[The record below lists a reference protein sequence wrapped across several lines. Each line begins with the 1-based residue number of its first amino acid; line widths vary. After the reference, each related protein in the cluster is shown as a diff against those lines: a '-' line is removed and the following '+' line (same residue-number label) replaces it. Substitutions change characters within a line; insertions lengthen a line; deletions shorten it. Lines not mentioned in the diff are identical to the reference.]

1 MKFIRNRFVR
11 TVLLILAVL
20 LLTLLLLMGGCYGLG
35 KLIYSR
41 AKACE
46 QFYIDNTELHTRTD
60 IPAKLEIDCHFNS
73 KTLLKRVYFV
83 IDKKEVKM
91 PGYIVFSE
99 FKPFTSGTG
108 FKTNDFFRFNE
119 DTLGKLHKTAL
130 FYKEHTKQNGE
141 YYKALLDTVSG
152 QVWLNLRYAE

>member
-11 TVLLILAVL
+11 TILLILTVL
-20 LLTLLLLMGGCYGLG
+20 LLALLLLIGGCYGLG

-60 IPAKLEIDCHFNS
+60 IPAKLEIDCHYNS
-73 KTLLKRVYFV
+73 KTMLKRVYFV

-91 PGYIVFSE
+91 PRYIVFSE
-99 FKPFTSGTG
+99 FKPLPAESG
-108 FKTNDFFRFNE
+108 FKTDDFFRFNA
-119 DTLGKLHKTAL
+119 DTLGKLHNSAL

-141 YYKALLDTVSG
+141 HYKALLDTVSG
-152 QVWLNLRYAE
+152 QVWLNLNYAK

>member
-1 MKFIRNRFVR
+1 MTFLHKRYRKML
-11 TVLLILAVL
+11 LLIVALLYLAVL
-20 LLTLLLLMGGCYGLG
+20 LIYLALMGFGRFLYN
-35 KLIYSR
+35 SR
-41 AKACE
+41 GCE

-60 IPAKLEIDCHFNS
+60 IPAKLEIDCHYNS
-73 KTLLKRVYFV
+73 KILLKRVYFV

-91 PGYIVFSE
+91 PGHIVFSE
-99 FKPFTSGTG
+99 FKPLPSVSG
-108 FKTNDFFRFNE
+108 FKTNDFFRFNG
-119 DTLGKLHKTAL
+119 DTLGKLHTSAL

>member
-1 MKFIRNRFVR
+1 MPFIKNRILR
-11 TVLLILAVL
+11 TILQIL
-20 LLTLLLLMGGCYGLG
+20 TFILLTLLLLMGGCYGLG

-60 IPAKLEIDCHFNS
+60 IPAKLEIDCHYNS
-73 KTLLKRVYFV
+73 QTLLKRVYFV

-91 PGYIVFSE
+91 PRYIVFSE
-99 FKPFTSGTG
+99 FKQLPSGSG

-119 DTLGKLHKTAL
+119 DTLGKLHKSAL

-152 QVWLNLRYAE
+152 QVWLNLRYAK